1 VDKSPEA
8 IVSEIIGEL
17 KLAPLAYPDPIN
29 L

>member
-8 IVSEIIGEL
+8 IVSEIFAKL
-17 KLAPLAYPDPIN
+17 NLAPLAYPDPIN